1 MSQSTSLD
9 AGRHS
14 PLRELGDQLRHLWWI
29 PLLTGLVSIGL
40 GLAILAADWTV
51 HALVIIT
58 GLVFIIRGIALAFSP
73 AYAGRTSGEQVA
85 AGIAGVIAGV
95 VLVAWP
101 GPSLLVLA
109 FFVGA
114 WLGVSGSFHIV
125 TSVSRR
131 RELPH
136 WGFTFSAGVIELLL
150 GIWAMRRPE
159 ATLALLI
166 TIIGL
171 WAVVT
176 GVIYCALAIEIR
188 STARYCRSASAPANA
203 LPADVVLLLCGIFGS
218 AGDIERTVLAAPGLC
233 SAGHRHLDPAPPA
246 TGPDTTGAGMVHRRR
261 LRRAG
266 FRRPRHRPAIRR
278 RGEPAAPC
286 SIGSTAR
293 PAAVHLPGLSRPR
306 SVGQD
311 RRKERGLD
319 GHRVCSRR
327 AWAAAVPVPRRQ
339 PA

>member
-1 MSQSTSLD
+1 MSQSASLGEG
-9 AGRHS
+9 AHS
-14 PLRELGDQLRHLWWI
+14 PLREVAEQIRHLWWI

-40 GLAILAADWTV
+40 GLAILATPWTV

-58 GLVFIIRGIALAFSP
+58 GLVFVIRGIALAFSP
-73 AYAGRTSGEQVA
+73 AYAGRTSGEQVV

-114 WLGVSGSFHIV
+114 WLAVSGGFHIV

-136 WGFTFSAGVIELLL
+136 WGFTFSLGVIELLL

-159 ATLALLI
+159 ATLVLLI

-176 GVIYCALAIEIR
+176 GVIYCALAFEIR
-188 STARYCRSASAPANA
+188 GTAQA
-203 LPADVVLLLCGIFGS
+203 LGKTADVTERDAVQIADRLDRLARLHAEGVLSTEEYTQLRASLLAPTTS
-218 AGDIERTVLAAPGLC
+218 AHADHKPRGAA
-233 SAGHRHLDPAPPA
+233 SS
-246 TGPDTTGAGMVHRRR
+246 GP
-261 LRRAG
+261 
-266 FRRPRHRPAIRR
+266 
-278 RGEPAAPC
+278 
-286 SIGSTAR
+286 
-293 PAAVHLPGLSRPR
+293 
-306 SVGQD
+306 
-311 RRKERGLD
+311 
-319 GHRVCSRR
+319 
-327 AWAAAVPVPRRQ
+327 
-339 PA
+339 